1 MIKEL
6 KKVVKLN
13 SKIINVGE
21 WDYQEYSVVV
31 NQKQIDDANKH
42 NASVENEEDY
52 VEVPSP
58 IIEVRQENPLPDGA
72 VVEEVEMTYT
82 EEHGWRETNWI
93 QPLTQEEKIA
103 KLEQE
108 KEKLAETLDMVLT
121 EIIPSILGGI

>member
-1 MIKEL
+1 MITEL
-6 KKVVKLN
+6 KKVIKLN
-13 SKIINVGE
+13 NEIINVGE

-31 NQKQIDDANKH
+31 NQKQIDEANKH
-42 NASVENEEDY
+42 NSSMENEEDY

-58 IIEVRQENPLPDGA
+58 LFKIEHGNPLPDGA

-82 EEHGWRETNWI
+82 EEHGWRETGWT

-103 KLEQE
+103 KLEEE

-121 EIIPSILGGI
+121 EIIPNIVGGI